1 MIKTNSTLN
10 VSAPMRA
17 LFIGIF
23 LLFNLVVGSAQFQ
36 IPEKPTSDRSLVFN
50 YSKTNVLSPEN
61 QQVLNQKLIEY
72 EAQTSTQIALII
84 IDSLYGEDPNYLGAR
99 WLEKWQVGQ
108 ADKDNGMVILMST
121 GDRKISIQNGYG
133 LEAYM
138 TDAKS
143 RQVIDYFILPYF
155 QQEQYFQGFDHG
167 LSAIF
172 RVLDGK
178 FVETGSQNPK
188 EESVMDIV
196 KFLILMIGMFLF
208 IWLLSRNNRGGGF
221 GGGNRGRRSAFDD
234 VIFTDFGRSTWRGGG
249 GFGGGFGSGGGGF
262 GGFGG
267 GMGGGGGA
275 SGSW

>member
-1 MIKTNSTLN
+1 MIKI
-10 VSAPMRA
+10 A
-17 LFIGIF
+17 LFSGEFYNLRKITVFMLF
-23 LLFNLVVGSAQFQ
+23 LLNTLLCYGQYE
-36 IPEKPTSDRSLVFN
+36 IPDKPKSDRSLVFY
-50 YSKTNVLSPEN
+50 YSQSNILSQQN
-61 QQVLNQKLIEY
+61 QEILNQKLIEY
-72 EAQTSTQIALII
+72 EARTSTQIALII
-84 IDSLYGEDPNYLGAR
+84 VDSLYGEDPNYLGAR

-108 ADKDNGMVILMST
+108 ANKDNGMVILMST

-133 LEAYM
+133 LEEYM

-167 LSAIF
+167 LNAIF

-178 FVETGSQNPK
+178 FIETGDGNSRP
-188 EESVMDIV
+188 ESKNDLWL
-196 KFLILMIGMFLF
+196 FLILLLGMFTL
-208 IWLLSRNNRGGGF
+208 IWILSRNNH
-221 GGGNRGRRSAFDD
+221 GGGNRGGNRGKRSIFDD

-249 GFGGGFGSGGGGF
+249 FGGGFGSSGGGF